1 MALNFNRVNFN
12 VRNITVDVTVPN
24 TPVARLMY
32 YLNCLCSLLQL
43 DTSDSPNIHRLTQYS
58 LHWAL
63 TPAQKRELAVLCLI
77 LSPDELLNKCIFIDN
92 NLKRLNEFYE
102 ISAVQDQ
109 LFSTLLLQQY
119 YHQRSEE
126 AGQQNNVLSPFL
138 AKQKLHRTDANHVIP
153 YEDWCNLENRRRKN
167 HSL

>member
-109 LFSTLLLQQY
+109 LFVSSSIIING
-119 YHQRSEE
+119 QRKRVNKIMFCRHFWLNKNYIEPMRTMS
-126 AGQQNNVLSPFL
+126 FL
-138 AKQKLHRTDANHVIP
+138 MRIGAI
-153 YEDWCNLENRRRKN
+153 
-167 HSL
+167 

>member
-12 VRNITVDVTVPN
+12 VRNTSVNVSVAN

-32 YLNCLCSLLQL
+32 YLDCLCSLLQL
-43 DTSDSPNIHRLTQYS
+43 DTSDSPNLHRLTQYS

-63 TPAQKRELAVLCLI
+63 TAAQKRELAILCLI
-77 LSPDELLNKCIFIDN
+77 LSPKELLNKCIFIDN

-109 LFSTLLLQQY
+109 LFVSSSIIINGQRKRVNKIMICRPFWLTKNYIEPMRTMSLLM
-119 YHQRSEE
+119 RIG
-126 AGQQNNVLSPFL
+126 A
-138 AKQKLHRTDANHVIP
+138 I
-153 YEDWCNLENRRRKN
+153 
-167 HSL
+167 

>member
-12 VRNITVDVTVPN
+12 VRNTTVDATVPN

-32 YLNCLCSLLQL
+32 YLNCLCSVLQL
-43 DTSDSPNIHRLTQYS
+43 NTSDSPNLHQLTQYS

-63 TPAQKRELAVLCLI
+63 TAAQKRELAILCWI

-102 ISAVQDQ
+102 ISAVQNQ
-109 LFSTLLLQQY
+109 LFVSSSIIINGQRKRINKIMICRPFWLNKNYIEPMKTMSLLM
-119 YHQRSEE
+119 RIG
-126 AGQQNNVLSPFL
+126 A
-138 AKQKLHRTDANHVIP
+138 I
-153 YEDWCNLENRRRKN
+153 
-167 HSL
+167 